1 MEDLKWQK
9 ICGRRLVVIS
19 KIRVTALKSIRDLS
33 IECSNFNL
41 FVGTNSSG
49 KSTFLQ
55 ALLLAAQKD
64 LNGKY
69 ISLGEFREVR
79 NYSMINSSIRIEITK
94 KNKKMPGWIEFVED
108 EEREGYMVKDFLA
121 EKISEDMLM
130 NPSITNYIDAE
141 QSLLPMEDTYFH
153 YLSCHR
159 IGVSDIYKKN
169 MVDKTDF
176 GIDGEYALAYLLKN
190 ESSIVD
196 EKVAIKKADVT
207 NSLLGQV
214 NYWLNYIVGT
224 TLSINNLKK
233 TNYLQVKYNNNP
245 ANFSSDALYC
255 RPVNVGSGISYLISI
270 LISCLG
276 AEEDS
281 ITIIENPEI
290 HLHPKAQSRLCEFLY
305 HVSKAGRQFFVD
317 SHSDHIFNGLRAGV
331 AMGIIKQEEI
341 SVNFFAMNEKYETQC
356 NPVVFGEYG
365 KITGTNDEMDI
376 KDLFD
381 QFEIDMD
388 RMLGL

>member
-1 MEDLKWQK
+1 
-9 ICGRRLVVIS
+9 
-19 KIRVTALKSIRDLS
+19 
-33 IECSNFNL
+33 
-41 FVGTNSSG
+41 
-49 KSTFLQ
+49 
-55 ALLLAAQKD
+55 
-64 LNGKY
+64 
-69 ISLGEFREVR
+69 
-79 NYSMINSSIRIEITK
+79 
-94 KNKKMPGWIEFVED
+94 
-108 EEREGYMVKDFLA
+108 
-121 EKISEDMLM
+121 M

-214 NYWLNYIVGT
+214 NYWLDYIVGT

-255 RPVNVGSGISYLISI
+255 
-270 LISCLG
+270 
-276 AEEDS
+276 
-281 ITIIENPEI
+281 
-290 HLHPKAQSRLCEFLY
+290 
-305 HVSKAGRQFFVD
+305 
-317 SHSDHIFNGLRAGV
+317 
-331 AMGIIKQEEI
+331 
-341 SVNFFAMNEKYETQC
+341 
-356 NPVVFGEYG
+356 
-365 KITGTNDEMDI
+365 
-376 KDLFD
+376 
-381 QFEIDMD
+381 
-388 RMLGL
+388 

>member
-1 MEDLKWQK
+1 M
-9 ICGRRLVVIS
+9 IS
-19 KIRVTALKSIRDLS
+19 KVTVSALKSIRDLS

-55 ALLLAAQKD
+55 ALLIAAQEE

-69 ISLGEFREVR
+69 ISLGEFREAR
-79 NYSMINSSIRIEITK
+79 NYSMPNSPIEIEITEK
-94 KNKKMPGWIEFVED
+94 DKELPGWIKFVED
-108 EEREGYMVKDFLA
+108 EEKEGYIVKDFLSDA
-121 EKISEDMLM
+121 ISEEILFNDL
-130 NPSITNYIDAE
+130 STDIDPE
-141 QSLLPMEDTYFH
+141 QSLLPEEDICFH

-159 IGVSDIYKKN
+159 IGVDDIYKKN
-169 MVDKTDF
+169 MIDETDF
-176 GIDGEYALAYLLKN
+176 GIDGEYALAYLLRN
-190 ESSIVD
+190 EEAVVD
-196 EKVAIKKADVT
+196 EKLAVRKNDVT

-214 NYWLNYIVGT
+214 NHWLDYIVGT
-224 TLSINNLKK
+224 TLSINDLKK

-270 LISCLG
+270 LITCLG

-281 ITIIENPEI
+281 IIIIENPEI

-305 HVSKAGRQFFVD
+305 HVSKAGRQLFIE
-317 SHSDHIFNGLRAGV
+317 SHSDHIFNGLRVGV
-331 AMGIIKQEEI
+331 AQGKIKQEEI
-341 SVNFFAMNEKYETQC
+341 TVNFFAMDEKYETQC

-365 KITGTNDEMDI
+365 KITGTNEAMDI
-376 KDLFD
+376 NDLFD

-388 RMLGL
+388 KMLGL

>member
-1 MEDLKWQK
+1 M
-9 ICGRRLVVIS
+9 IS
-19 KIRVTALKSIRDLS
+19 KIRVKALKSIRDLS

-55 ALLLAAQKD
+55 ALLVAAQEE

-79 NYSMINSSIRIEITK
+79 NYSMLNSSIEVEITEKDK
-94 KNKKMPGWIEFVED
+94 KLPAWIKFTENKEK
-108 EEREGYMVKDFLA
+108 EGYIIENFLSNILS
-121 EKISEDMLM
+121 KNLLVD
-130 NPSITNYIDAE
+130 SIDPE
-141 QSLLPMEDTYFH
+141 QSFLPEEDVCFH

-159 IGVSDIYKKN
+159 IGVDDIYKKN
-169 MVDKTDF
+169 MMDETDF
-176 GIDGEYALAYLLKN
+176 GIDGEYAFAYLLRN
-190 ESSIVD
+190 EESVVD
-196 EKVAIKKADVT
+196 EKLVIRKSEVT

-214 NYWLNYIVGT
+214 NYWLDYIVGT
-224 TLSINNLKK
+224 TLSINDLKK

-276 AEEDS
+276 AEEGS
-281 ITIIENPEI
+281 IIIIENPEI

-305 HVSKAGRQFFVD
+305 HVSKSGRQLFVE
-317 SHSDHIFNGLRAGV
+317 SHSDHIFNGLRVGV
-331 AMGIIKQEEI
+331 ASDEIKQEEI
-341 SVNFFAMNEKYETQC
+341 TVNFFAMNENYETQC

-365 KITGTNDEMDI
+365 KITGTNNTMDI
-376 KDLFD
+376 DDLFD

-388 RMLGL
+388 KMLGL